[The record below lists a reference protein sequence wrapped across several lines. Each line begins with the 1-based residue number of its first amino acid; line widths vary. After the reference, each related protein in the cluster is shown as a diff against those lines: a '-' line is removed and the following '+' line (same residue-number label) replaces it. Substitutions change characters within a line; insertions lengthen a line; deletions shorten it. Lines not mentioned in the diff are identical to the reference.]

1 MRITLTVNGRH
12 VITNHA
18 SGFDVEKFT
27 GVRLDILR
35 SASRWIDVF
44 NSAKKDLAIVVGIAN
59 KYQGMAKDLTGDVK
73 SSVSAISSCWE
84 ATTESE
90 DTEHPSRL
98 MMLSVISNFE
108 TIIKDHIND
117 FNIGN
122 NAVILDSLFNG
133 GAFRSINLT
142 VELTEDE
149 EEEFGVSKGKLLM
162 LRIRKGVHISKV
174 RKGDTYVYGLNLDMV
189 CPPMNFAALLYGHPQ
204 LISIIAPMV
213 ACYIKEVEEA
223 MNFFMQ
229 SWNAVKNPQVPA
241 ITKQPE

>member
-27 GVRLDILR
+27 GVRLNILR
-35 SASRWIDVF
+35 SVSRWTDVF
-44 NSAKKDLAIVVGIAN
+44 NGAKKDLAIVVGLVN
-59 KYQGMAKDLTGDVK
+59 KYQGMAKDLAGDVK
-73 SSVSAISSCWE
+73 SSVPAIASCWE
-84 ATTESE
+84 ASTEAE
-90 DTEHPSRL
+90 DTQHPTRL
-98 MMLSVISNFE
+98 MMLSVMSNFE
-108 TIIKDHIND
+108 AIIKYHIND

-122 NAVILDSLFNG
+122 NAVMLDSMFNG
-133 GAFRSINLT
+133 GAFRSIALT

-149 EEEFGVSKGKLLM
+149 EEEFGVSKTKLLM

-189 CPPMNFAALLYGHPQ
+189 CPSMNFVALLYGHPQ

-223 MNFFMQ
+223 MNFFMK
-229 SWNAVKNPQVPA
+229 SWDTVKNPELTA
-241 ITKQPE
+241 ITK